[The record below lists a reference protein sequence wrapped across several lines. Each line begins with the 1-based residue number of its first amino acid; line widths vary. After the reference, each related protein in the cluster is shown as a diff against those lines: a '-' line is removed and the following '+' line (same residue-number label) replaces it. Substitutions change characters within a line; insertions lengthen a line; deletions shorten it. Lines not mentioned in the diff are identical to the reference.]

1 MSQGSAVAV
10 PSRSVTPAVGATFTI
25 ILSLSFCHMLNDLM
39 QSLVPALYPILKSSY
54 GLSFGQVGLITLA
67 FQFTASML
75 QPVVGLYTDRHPQ
88 PYSLTVGI
96 GLTLVGLLLM
106 SRAATYPAIL
116 VAATLIGMGSAIFH
130 PEASRV
136 ARMAAGGRYGLAQSL
151 FQVGGNI
158 GSASGPLLAA
168 FVVVPH
174 GQASIAWFSASALIA
189 IFISFV
195 AFFVFATPIYNFLL
209 IPYVWAAKN
218 HGDIPRLIYTA
229 PQEFFLTQLKVA
241 LFGALAIAFP
251 VIANQIYKF
260 VAPGLYKNERQA
272 FLPYLIATPILF
284 IIGGCLVIFGLLPL
298 AMRFFL
304 TFEQPG
310 GGNTAAIELMPKV
323 NEYLSLV
330 TGLVLAFGI
339 VFQLPVILTL
349 LARIGIVSSAQ
360 LKAYRRYA
368 IVIAFVVAAVL
379 TPPDMISQF
388 GLAIP
393 TLILYEGSIL
403 AVKVVERRR
412 AAAEAARTA
421 AEAAAG
427 QAQKPA

>member
-1 MSQGSAVAV
+1 MFDIGWSELLVIAVVAIV
-10 PSRSVTPAVGATFTI
+10 VIGPKDLPRVLRSVGKWTGQVKRMARDFQNQFNEALREAELDSIKKEVEDIAKIDPLADVKTEMAKTNAEIMTELNKPAPDAAAAPAAAAAATATQPPQPPA
-25 ILSLSFCHMLNDLM
+25 SLSPCGR
-39 QSLVPALYPILKSSY
+39 Q
-54 GLSFGQVGLITLA
+54 
-67 FQFTASML
+67 
-75 QPVVGLYTDRHPQ
+75 
-88 PYSLTVGI
+88 
-96 GLTLVGLLLM
+96 
-106 SRAATYPAIL
+106 AAGRPCRCGRSKA
-116 VAATLIGMGSAIFH
+116 VSE
-130 PEASRV
+130 PEDEVEASR
-136 ARMAAGGRYGLAQSL
+136 A
-151 FQVGGNI
+151 
-158 GSASGPLLAA
+158 PLMDHLIELRTRLIRAMIAVFIA
-168 FVVVPH
+168 FV
-174 GQASIAWFSASALIA
+174 AC
-189 IFISFV
+189 
-195 AFFVFATPIYNFLL
+195 FVFAKPIYNFLL

-218 HGDIPRLIYTA
+218 HGDVPRLIYTA
-229 PQEFFLTQLKVA
+229 PQEYFLTQLKVA

-284 IIGGCLVIFGLLPL
+284 IIGGALVIFALLPL

-304 TFEQPG
+304 TFEQAG
-310 GGNTAAIELMPKV
+310 GDNTAAIELMPKV

-349 LARIGIVSSAQ
+349 LARIGIVTSAQ

-421 AEAAAG
+421 AEAASA